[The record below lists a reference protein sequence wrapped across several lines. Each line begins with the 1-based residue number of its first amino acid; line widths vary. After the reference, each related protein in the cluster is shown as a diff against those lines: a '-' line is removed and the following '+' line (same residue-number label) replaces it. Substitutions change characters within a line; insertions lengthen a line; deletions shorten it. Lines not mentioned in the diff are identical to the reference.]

1 MRLTVFGAT
10 GGTGRLVVRRALEE
24 GHLVTAVA
32 RRPEAVT
39 ERHPGL
45 EVVKGDVM
53 DPQTIKVAADTDAV
67 VYLVGPTRIGSTTV
81 YTRGVRNTVEAMV
94 AAGVRRAVIV
104 TNGLVDMPSD
114 ALPQRLLKMV
124 LRNTVLKGS
133 YDDHVRLQKI
143 VHRFPVDWTVVRP
156 PRLLDSPA
164 RGVYRTALD
173 VGLRNGLSIGRED
186 LAEAVLQVVGDP
198 KTYRHAVD
206 VAY

>member
-1 MRLTVFGAT
+1 MFGAT

-32 RRPEAVT
+32 RRPEAVD
-39 ERHPGL
+39 EQHPGL

-53 DPQTIKVAADTDAV
+53 DPRTLKIATDTDAV
-67 VYLVGPTRIGSTTV
+67 VYLVGPTGFGSTAV
-81 YTRGVRNTVEAMV
+81 YTRGVENTVEAMT
-94 AAGVRRAVIV
+94 AAGVKRAVIV
-104 TNGLVDMPSD
+104 TNGLVNTPSD
-114 ALPQRLLKMV
+114 GFPQRLLKMV
-124 LRNTVLKGS
+124 LRSTVLKGS

-143 VHRFPVDWTVVRP
+143 VHRLPLDWTVVRP

-173 VGLRNGLSIGRED
+173 VGLRNGLAIGRAD
-186 LAEAVLQVVGDP
+186 LADAVLQVVGDP